1 MQERTE
7 STSLSRVVRDKGQYI
22 LTFAVIASLLVV
34 VNIPIFV
41 VFFFGVFAYF
51 IAKLLAPGR
60 NVRTRSIFEFYL
72 AAHEILRDD
81 ARRWYGFEVNETI
94 NRGESIL
101 KEMRGAPPL
110 VHFALGAL
118 YNKIGDHS
126 AALKQLE
133 FVNENPE
140 SFESSVVYPSN
151 ELRNYVNVLRKIER
165 EPAEAPLTSAA
176 IRSLERARKLKGDSL
191 LEQSRRIVNQLNP
204 KAPRSLSSDTLDGNH
219 NEVPTVSDATDRKTT
234 NAVTEPSGGGEKRSA
249 EYLPAVF
256 TEKTKSSDK
265 EHGASRKSISEVLHD
280 IYDRNVN

>member
-7 STSLSRVVRDKGQYI
+7 STSLSRVVRDKGQYV
-22 LTFAVIASLLVV
+22 LAFAVIASLLVV

-51 IAKLLAPGR
+51 IAKVLSPGR

-81 ARRWYGFEVNETI
+81 KRRWYGFEINETI
-94 NRGESIL
+94 NRGEHIL

-118 YNKIGDHS
+118 YHKVGDHS
-126 AALKQLE
+126 AAVKHLAY
-133 FVNENPE
+133 VNENPE
-140 SFESSVVYPSN
+140 SFEGTVVYPTN
-151 ELRNYVNVLRKIER
+151 ELRNYVSVLRKIER

-176 IRSLERARKLKGDSL
+176 VRSLERARKLRGDAL
-191 LEQSRRIVNQLNP
+191 LEQSRKIVEQLKTKQPEALPADVKTEAKDERADPARATQDIKVEPASNGDNLGR
-204 KAPRSLSSDTLDGNH
+204 KDG
-219 NEVPTVSDATDRKTT
+219 T
-234 NAVTEPSGGGEKRSA
+234 
-249 EYLPAVF
+249 YLPAVF
-256 TEKTKSSDK
+256 NEKTKSDDK
-265 EHGASRKSISEVLHD
+265 DQGGSRKSISEVLHD